1 MLSINH
7 HRVKSASQLEC
18 KLLID
23 KLFKR
28 KRFRQKEI
36 DWKFFLKR
44 LKRPWNRNRI
54 YAVGEGGVGKTSVC
68 NSLIGK
74 AFSETEE
81 STVGVGSL
89 SFRISNAGVKS
100 GGKGDWQ
107 VGSDSDIQ
115 HGESVKVLAKGWK
128 KGEEEVMVSTR
139 YSITYD
145 NGHHLF
151 EYPIA
156 LVDHTT
162 DAGTECRTPSRKQK
176 FLLLTNLYYE
186 RNLM

>member
-1 MLSINH
+1 MLSIYH
-7 HRVKSASQLEC
+7 HRAKSASQLEC

-44 LKRPWNRNRI
+44 LKRPWNRSRI

-81 STVGVGSL
+81 SEAV
-89 SFRISNAGVKS
+89 RCQCKNPKPARAGKPRGRAS
-100 GGKGDWQ
+100 ADE
-107 VGSDSDIQ
+107 SD
-115 HGESVKVLAKGWK
+115 GESEKEGGFGYLYLPPPR
-128 KGEEEVMVSTR
+128 SHPLF
-139 YSITYD
+139 YSD
-145 NGHHLF
+145 
-151 EYPIA
+151 
-156 LVDHTT
+156 
-162 DAGTECRTPSRKQK
+162 
-176 FLLLTNLYYE
+176 
-186 RNLM
+186 